1 MQTADT
7 VSKPPPAP
15 AAPVGQSS
23 LEDLPDLTTLPPET
37 VKQLSADIDAE
48 LESIMAAG
56 DQTQAQAMF
65 KKFDKDHSG
74 TLEIKELNALLKSL
88 NFELTGLQ
96 YKQYLNMLFKHLDKD
111 QSGTLTWPEFEKFY
125 HKFLASEK
133 VRAKFS
139 QKAVEKMTS
148 LEQKQRARDL
158 FAANDK
164 DGSGQLDEKELSA
177 LLRQMLADVTA
188 QMDDAAWTAFVQD
201 VIVRGDKD
209 TNAQWSA
216 DEFVNF
222 YLKCLA
228 TPEIT
233 QQYEQKVLV
242 RFQESSGE
250 LVIVDADM

>member
-1 MQTADT
+1 MC
-7 VSKPPPAP
+7 
-15 AAPVGQSS
+15 
-23 LEDLPDLTTLPPET
+23 PEANRT
-37 VKQLSADIDAE
+37 RDP
-48 LESIMAAG
+48 
-56 DQTQAQAMF
+56 
-65 KKFDKDHSG
+65 
-74 TLEIKELNALLKSL
+74 
-88 NFELTGLQ
+88 
-96 YKQYLNMLFKHLDKD
+96 LFTRFR
-111 QSGTLTWPEFEKFY
+111 QFY

-216 DEFVNF
+216 DECGGPRVRPRAAVQPRSR
-222 YLKCLA
+222 A
-228 TPEIT
+228 TAHGRGTRTRHPT
-233 QQYEQKVLV
+233 RRCAALL
-242 RFQESSGE
+242 G
-250 LVIVDADM
+250 

>member
-1 MQTADT
+1 MC
-7 VSKPPPAP
+7 
-15 AAPVGQSS
+15 
-23 LEDLPDLTTLPPET
+23 PEANRT
-37 VKQLSADIDAE
+37 RDP
-48 LESIMAAG
+48 
-56 DQTQAQAMF
+56 
-65 KKFDKDHSG
+65 
-74 TLEIKELNALLKSL
+74 
-88 NFELTGLQ
+88 
-96 YKQYLNMLFKHLDKD
+96 LFTRFR
-111 QSGTLTWPEFEKFY
+111 QFY